1 MDRDKFVAAMRQEM
15 QEIHALQLML
25 KNLRNSEER
34 GYTDADQRRVDAIAN
49 LYAASNETLMSSYY
63 KLKDEQDC

>member
-1 MDRDKFVAAMRQEM
+1 
-15 QEIHALQLML
+15 ML

-49 LYAASNETLMSSYY
+49 LYAASNETLMSTYY